1 MHSALSSELQPL
13 GINSAMGD
21 RAIFILFFC
30 LYHEFLLT
38 VCVHVVVLVLLDLSD
53 AAGLVVAGSS
63 CPVVDEDILGGGR
76 HVPDGM
82 LWGAGPP
89 LSSGHDVGA

>member
-1 MHSALSSELQPL
+1 
-13 GINSAMGD
+13 MGD
-21 RAIFILFFC
+21 RAIFVFC
-30 LYHEFLLT
+30 FCFYHEFLLT
-38 VCVHVVVLVLLDLSD
+38 VCVHVVVLVLLDLPD

-63 CPVVDEDILGGGR
+63 SPVVDEDILGGGR